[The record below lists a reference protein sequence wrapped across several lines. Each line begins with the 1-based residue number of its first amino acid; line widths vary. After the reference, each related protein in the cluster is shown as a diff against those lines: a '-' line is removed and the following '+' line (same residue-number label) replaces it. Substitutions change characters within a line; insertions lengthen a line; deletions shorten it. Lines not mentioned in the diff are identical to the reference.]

1 MDILHQVFY
10 NPDWAYLLLIIGML
24 GLLFEVT
31 NPGVSFPGIVGVASL
46 IGSIYLLSYFPIDYT
61 GIGLITLAFILLIL
75 EVKVI
80 SCGGLAILGTTAF
93 AFGSFYLIKGDLGMQ
108 ISPSLIITSSIVLFA
123 FSILLL
129 YLGLK
134 VQKTKRKTG
143 FESLIGAKGIVSQ
156 QITPEK
162 IGEIKILGE
171 RWRAKSVSYCDVNQ
185 EVEVLSMD
193 NLTLFV
199 KNK

>member
-46 IGSIYLLSYFPIDYT
+46 IGSIYLLSNFSIDYT
-61 GIGLITLAFILLIL
+61 GIGLITLGFILLIL
-75 EVKVI
+75 EVKII
-80 SCGGLAILGTTAF
+80 SYGGLAILGTTAF
-93 AFGSFYLIKGDLGMQ
+93 AFGSFYLIKGDLSMQ

-129 YLGLK
+129 FLGLK
-134 VQKTKRKTG
+134 VQKNKRKIG
-143 FESLIGAKGIVSQ
+143 YESLIGARGIVSQ
-156 QITPEK
+156 QITPDK

-171 RWRAKSVSYCDVNQ
+171 RWRAKSDSYCDVNQ
-185 EVEVLSMD
+185 EVTVISME

-199 KNK
+199 KK